1 MYKSNISPVHFLT
14 LLFNILAKTVS
25 CAQIQYQPYV
35 LFNPVSSNIRE
46 NQSDSMRTIKLLFVQ
61 VDAYMFRSAP

>member
-14 LLFNILAKTVS
+14 LLFNIHAKTVS

-35 LFNPVSSNIRE
+35 LFNPVSSNILE
-46 NQSDSMRTIKLLFVQ
+46 KPVQ
-61 VDAYMFRSAP
+61 EQIQYQRPVYIV